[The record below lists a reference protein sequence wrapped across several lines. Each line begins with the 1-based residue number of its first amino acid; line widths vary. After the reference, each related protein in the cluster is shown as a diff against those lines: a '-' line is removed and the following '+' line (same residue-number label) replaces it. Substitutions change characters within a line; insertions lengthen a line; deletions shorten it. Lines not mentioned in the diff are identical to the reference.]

1 MLKGI
6 NQTTVHL
13 RLLTLYTNRPFTESG
28 SDLRRAITATFS
40 DINVLHNHNG
50 SGFDYRSPRVRY
62 LVIDQVPH
70 LISFDE
76 GLGIVERIYCEQTAL
91 RCGQKVYQVT
101 GTELQDIHDDV
112 GICGELYH
120 YQSQTPWL
128 ALNEENYE
136 RYGKLSAG
144 AEKRALL
151 ERIMAANMLALAKN
165 VELDVQ
171 EKIMVKMLGFD
182 EVRLKAGQTPLLGFH
197 AQFVT
202 NFRIPAFV
210 GVGKMV
216 SKGFGLFG
224 DCQGIVLA

>member
-13 RLLTLYTNRPFTESG
+13 RLLTLYTNHPFTEGG
-28 SDLRRAITATFS
+28 SDLRRAITAAFS
-40 DINVLHNHNG
+40 DIAVLHNHNG

-70 LISFDE
+70 LISFED
-76 GLGIVERIYCEQTAL
+76 GLKIVERIYREQTAL
-91 RCGQKVYQVT
+91 RCGARVYRVT
-101 GTELQDIHDDV
+101 GTELLDIHDTV

-128 ALNEENYE
+128 ALNEENHGIYM
-136 RYGKLSAG
+136 KLSHQ
-144 AEKRALL
+144 AERSAML
-151 ERIMAANMLALAKN
+151 ERIMTANMIALSKN
-165 VELDVQ
+165 IELDVQ
-171 EKIMVKMLGFD
+171 EKIMVKMLAFD
-182 EVRLKAGQTPLLGFH
+182 DVRLKAGKTPMLGFH

-224 DCQGIVLA
+224 DRQGMVQA